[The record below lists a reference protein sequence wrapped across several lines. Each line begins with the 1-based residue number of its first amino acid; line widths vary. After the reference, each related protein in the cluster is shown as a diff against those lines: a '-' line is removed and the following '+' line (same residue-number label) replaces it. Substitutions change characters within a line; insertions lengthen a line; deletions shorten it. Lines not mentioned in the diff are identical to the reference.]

1 MIMLEIVIA
10 LTPSSMTGEL
20 KEAKQYKVSDEQYD
34 QGAYIMLPSGWYS
47 SSYIYYSTRGV
58 SCAFT
63 VCSAGPAL
71 RK

>member
-1 MIMLEIVIA
+1 MRIMSHHLNSTESMIMLEIVIA

-47 SSYIYYSTRGV
+47 SS
-58 SCAFT
+58 
-63 VCSAGPAL
+63 
-71 RK
+71 